1 MSDEVATVDAAAL
14 RRALD
19 DAGRSAEEP
28 LDHLLEEMERPE
40 LEPAGEEPIEMAGS
54 AAPELEAADAPHVLR
69 AFDDGGTAGRCG
81 ATTRAPQGRQT
92 RPARN
97 RPTASGTTAGVA

>member
-69 AFDDGGTAGRCG
+69 AFDYGVYRWPVRRNDEG
-81 ATTRAPQGRQT
+81 ATRSSDAAGPQS
-92 RPARN
+92 PH
-97 RPTASGTTAGVA
+97 S